1 MKLYSCHAC
10 GGSMEW
16 DGATGGLKCRNCGT
30 LVKVQDAEALG
41 YHPYETLPAFQSLQ
55 DYPETVIQ
63 CPGCGAEIKADGK
76 TVSMGCPYCGAKLT
90 GAAVPESRNEEAE
103 KWIRKALSVN
113 SYPERK
119 KILTKG
125 LEACPDSREIRWE
138 LLFIGEPETKRTRDI
153 DFSIIKCWVLEM
165 YRNPR
170 NFTDDKKDR
179 MRAQFFDAPEL
190 IRTLNQF
197 ANPEEKQREYLQRL
211 CREYVELFLEGS
223 NEVMGSLFGFRNER
237 NKEKKLA
244 IPVAQIIKGIR
255 ADEKLLPEQ
264 REQLWKAVYQAY
276 GTRTDGKMAC
286 LDEYLKEQ

>member
-1 MKLYSCHAC
+1 M
-10 GGSMEW
+10 SMI
-16 DGATGGLKCRNCGT
+16 C
-30 LVKVQDAEALG
+30 
-41 YHPYETLPAFQSLQ
+41 S
-55 DYPETVIQ
+55 Q
-63 CPGCGAEIKADGK
+63 CGK
-76 TVSMGCPYCGAKLT
+76 TIEGEGMAFCPYCGAKLT
-90 GAAVPESRNEEAE
+90 GAAVPESRDEEAE
-103 KWIRKALSVN
+103 KWICKALSVN

-153 DFSIIKCWVLEM
+153 DFSVIKCWVLEM

-223 NEVMGSLFGFRNER
+223 NLVMGNIFGFRIER

-244 IPVAQIIKGIR
+244 APVAEMIARIR

-264 REQLWKAVYQAY
+264 REQLWKAMYQAY
-276 GTRTDGKMAC
+276 GTRTGGKMEY
-286 LDEYLKEQ
+286 LDERLNAQ